1 MAVVSVAKIRQD
13 VYSAIKTLLVAN
25 KPSYTYNDVEYE
37 YTIVAEYGRQAS
49 VFPYIVLNKALI
61 GVELLNIDGSGE
73 DYEVSV
79 QLDIFALELHRKIAI
94 DVALDSIQNTFLTN
108 QSSLKSTDGLLLMQ
122 EPFDESNT
130 TPFEDNGQ
138 VLNTAS
144 LIIKMKLQ

>member
-1 MAVVSVAKIRQD
+1 MVVESETIRQG
-13 VYSAIKTLLVAN
+13 VYSAIRTLLVAN
-25 KPSYTYNDVEYE
+25 KPSYTYKDVEYE
-37 YTIVAEYGRQAS
+37 YTIVAEYGRQDAS
-49 VFPYIVLNKALI
+49 FPYIVLNKALI
-61 GVELLNIDGSGE
+61 NPMLLSLSGE
-73 DYEVSV
+73 GEIYEISV
-79 QLDIFALELHRKIAI
+79 QLDIYALELHRKIVI

>member
-1 MAVVSVAKIRQD
+1 MTVQPETIRQN
-13 VYSAIKTLLVAN
+13 VYDAINTLLVAN
-25 KPSYTYNDVEYE
+25 KPSYTYKGTEFE

-49 VFPYIVLNKALI
+49 SFPYIVLNKALI

-73 DYEVSV
+73 DFKISV
-79 QLDIFALELHRKIAI
+79 QLDIFALELHRKKNV

-108 QSSLKSTDGLLLMQ
+108 QTSLKDTDGLLLMQ

-144 LIIKMKLQ
+144 LIIKMR